1 MRDSL
6 DKSINTPM
14 DSNGPI
20 GVFDSG
26 IGGLS
31 VLRHIHAQL
40 PHEHLLY
47 FADSGFAP
55 YGNKP
60 EAVIVERSLQIAD
73 FLLQR
78 GAKALVVA
86 CNTATAASIKALRE
100 RYPALPVVG
109 VEPGLKPAAAASQTR
124 IVGVLATERTLT
136 SEKFKLLQQ
145 QITAATNVNF
155 LLQACIGL
163 ADQIEKGE
171 LDSAAT
177 HAMVT
182 GFVAPL
188 LQQGTDTLVLGC
200 THYPFVQPLIEQ
212 IVRCETFRPITIV
225 DTGDAVARQLARLLT
240 QHGQQRVAGN
250 QGSLQTFTTGSKTA
264 LSSVFANLLKLH
276 PEVTELSMAA
286 DVEAG
291 Q

>member
-1 MRDSL
+1 MNL
-6 DKSINTPM
+6 ESINSTPM

-60 EAVIVERSLQIAD
+60 EAVIVDRSLQIAQ

-100 RYPALPVVG
+100 LYPALPVVG
-109 VEPGLKPAAAASQTR
+109 VEPGLKPAAALSQTR
-124 IVGVLATERTLT
+124 IVGVLATERTLA

-145 QITAATNVNF
+145 QIADATSVNF
-155 LLQACIGL
+155 LLQACVGL
-163 ADQIEKGE
+163 ADQVEKGE
-171 LDSAAT
+171 LDSST
-177 HAMVT
+177 TRTMVK

-188 LQQGTDTLVLGC
+188 LQQGADTLVLGC
-200 THYPFVQPLIEQ
+200 THYPFVQPLIEE
-212 IVRCETFRPITIV
+212 IVKGETSKPITIV
-225 DTGDAVARQLARLLT
+225 DTGDAVARQLARLLV
-240 QHGQQRVAGN
+240 QHGQNRIANGN
-250 QGSLQTFTTGSKTA
+250 GSLRAFTTGSQTT
-264 LSSVFANLLKLH
+264 LSAVFANLLNMH
-276 PEVTELSMAA
+276 PEVMHIALTGSI
-286 DVEAG
+286 EAN